1 MPNANTYRTTKGK
14 AARSKLFYHVKI
26 FLMPDRTETECSK
39 YHNTKIIPFRIF
51 PVLITNQNDR
61 ATG

>member
-1 MPNANTYRTTKGK
+1 MLIRIERLKVMLQDQNCFNMSRY
-14 AARSKLFYHVKI
+14 SSCH
-26 FLMPDRTETECSK
+26 TETK
-39 YHNTKIIPFRIF
+39 RNIQNIIIIPFRII